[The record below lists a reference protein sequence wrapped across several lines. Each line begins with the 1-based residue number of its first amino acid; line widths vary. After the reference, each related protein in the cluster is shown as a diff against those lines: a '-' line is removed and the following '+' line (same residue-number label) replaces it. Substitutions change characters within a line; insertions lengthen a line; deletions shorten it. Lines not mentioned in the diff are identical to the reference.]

1 MCQLKTLPRIQST
14 KLLLPNA
21 ATQRRF
27 NSAFAPINVNEV
39 KSEFRAYGNG
49 SIDFTTE
56 RNIGIITLNHHE
68 RRNEYKTRYSF
79 ETLQPP
85 ANRYKSVKTRVK
97 ISVSINCT

>member
-1 MCQLKTLPRIQST
+1 MCQSKTLLRIQST

-49 SIDFTTE
+49 SLDFTTDK
-56 RNIGIITLNHHE
+56 NIGIITLNHHE
-68 RRNEYKTRYSF
+68 RRNAISGKMMAEFHDLVTHL
-79 ETLQPP
+79 E
-85 ANRYKSVKTRVK
+85 TRVNQVK
-97 ISVSINCT
+97 DIKGNSR